1 MGNPAVAKLVLCPY
15 DKDLDMA
22 MIFEVITMLSALA
35 LGFVLGRI
43 WEIRQGE
50 ISQRLDDNLGFRIPT
65 AHLPSHLI
73 SMRKCA
79 TRGVDVA
86 TP

>member
-43 WEIRQGE
+43 WEIRRE
-50 ISQRLDDNLGFRIPT
+50 IRRDQQIAKGGADGALASNRSQATHRLP
-65 AHLPSHLI
+65 
-73 SMRKCA
+73 
-79 TRGVDVA
+79 
-86 TP
+86 